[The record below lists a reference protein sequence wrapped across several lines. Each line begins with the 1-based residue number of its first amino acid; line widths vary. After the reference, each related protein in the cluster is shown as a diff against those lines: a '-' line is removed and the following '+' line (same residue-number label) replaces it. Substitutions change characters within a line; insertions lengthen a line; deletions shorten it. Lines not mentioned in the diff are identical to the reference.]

1 MPKARQQSVVS
12 TPKAQQG
19 CSAVV
24 GLQWGDEGKGKI
36 VDLLAPGNAAIVRY
50 NGGANA
56 GHSVVVGGKR
66 FALHLVP
73 SGVLRQG
80 CRSII
85 GNGVVVDPEQLLKE
99 LTTLTEQGIDCSQ
112 VLVSDRAHVVM
123 PYHKAEDAAR
133 ERALAESLGIA
144 AVGTTGRGI
153 GPAYAEKVQRS
164 SAVRMGDLLRPDWL
178 RQRIRAALAFKR
190 PVLERWAPDVRDAL
204 DEELLFKTAIGW
216 GEKLKERIVDT
227 TRLLHEHLDAG
238 DRLLFEGANATL
250 LDVDHGTY
258 PFVTSSNASALGIAS
273 GSGVP
278 AQRVGRL
285 VGIAKAYQTRV
296 GAGPMP
302 TELKNDIG
310 DQIRER
316 GREFGTTTG
325 RPRRIGWLDL
335 VALRY
340 SAQLNGVTEIA
351 LTLLDV
357 LGGLDEIKLCTA
369 YEIEGQRVTHF
380 TPDSC
385 TLDAVKPVYETLPG
399 FAEDLGDCRHVDELP
414 AAARSYITRI
424 EEAVGVPITMIG
436 VGPDREQTIQAD
448 QTSGVSSIG

>member
-1 MPKARQQSVVS
+1 MNTTQ
-12 TPKAQQG
+12 TNQG
-19 CSAVV
+19 SLAVV

-36 VDLLAPGNAAIVRY
+36 VDLLAPEFAAIVRY

-56 GHSVVVGGKR
+56 GHSVVVEGKR

-73 SGVLRQG
+73 SGVLRPG
-80 CRSII
+80 CDSVI

-99 LTTLTEQGIDCSQ
+99 LDGLTAQGIDCSR
-112 VLVSDRAHVVM
+112 VIVSNRAHVVM

-133 ERALAESLGIA
+133 ERALAESLGIK

-164 SAVRMGDLLRPDWL
+164 SAVRIGDLLRPDLL
-178 RQRIRAALAFKR
+178 RERIRAALAFKR
-190 PVLERWAPDVRDAL
+190 PVLERWAPEVTDAV
-204 DEELLFKTAIGW
+204 DEDLLFELALGW
-216 GEKLKERIVDT
+216 GQRLKDRITDT
-227 TRLLHEHLDAG
+227 TILLHEHLDAG
-238 DRLLFEGANATL
+238 RHLLFEGANATL

-258 PFVTSSNASALGIAS
+258 PFVTSSNSCALGIAP

-278 AQRVGRL
+278 ANVVGRV

-302 TELKNDIG
+302 TELTDAIG
-310 DQIRER
+310 DKIRER
-316 GREFGTTTG
+316 GREYGTTTG

-340 SAQLNGVTEIA
+340 AARLNGVTEIV

-357 LGGLDEIKLCTA
+357 LAGFDEIKVCTA
-369 YEIEGQRVTHF
+369 YEIDGRQTTQF
-380 TPDSC
+380 IPDACS
-385 TLDAVKPVYETLPG
+385 LDAVTPIYESLPG
-399 FAEDLGDCRHVDELP
+399 FDDEITEARSITSLP
-414 AAARSYITRI
+414 ANARTLVERI
-424 EEAVGVPITMIG
+424 EDFVGVPISMVG
-436 VGPDREQTIQAD
+436 VGPDREQTIMVKLGAG
-448 QTSGVSSIG
+448 TVE

>member
-1 MPKARQQSVVS
+1 MN
-12 TPKAQQG
+12 TPQNE
-19 CSAVV
+19 SDSLAVV

-36 VDLLAPGNAAIVRY
+36 VDLLAPDFAAIVRY

-73 SGVLRQG
+73 SGVLRPS
-80 CRSII
+80 CDSII

-99 LTTLTEQGIDCSQ
+99 LDGLTEQGIDCSR
-112 VLVSDRAHVVM
+112 VVVSSRAHVVM

-133 ERALAESLGIA
+133 EKALAESLGIK

-164 SAVRMGDLLRPDWL
+164 SAVRVGDLLRPDWL
-178 RQRIRAALAFKR
+178 RERIRAALAFKR
-190 PVLERWAPDVRDAL
+190 PVLERWAPDETDAI
-204 DEELLFKTAIGW
+204 DEDKLFELAIGW
-216 GEKLKERIVDT
+216 GERLKDRITDT
-227 TRLLHEHLDAG
+227 TILLHDHLDSG
-238 DRLLFEGANATL
+238 RRLLFEGANATL

-258 PFVTSSNASALGIAS
+258 PFVTSSNACALGIPS

-278 AQRVGRL
+278 ADVVGRI

-302 TELKNDIG
+302 TELTDSIG
-310 DQIRER
+310 DAIRER

-340 SAQLNGVTEIA
+340 SARLNGVTEIV

-357 LGGLDEIKLCTA
+357 LAGFDEIKLCTA
-369 YEIEGQRVTHF
+369 YEIDGKQTTHF
-380 TPDSC
+380 TPDAC
-385 TLDAVKPVYETLPG
+385 TLDSVKPIYDTLPG
-399 FAEDLGDCRHVDELP
+399 FDDEITEARSMESLP
-414 AAARSYITRI
+414 ANARTLIERI
-424 EEAVGVPITMIG
+424 ENYVGVPISMVG
-436 VGPDREQTIQAD
+436 VGPDREQTIMVQSRAGAGTVD
-448 QTSGVSSIG
+448 